1 MVSVYVKIDGER
13 NITMVNSNAFLGD
26 PVPEGWIKVDEG
38 TGDAYFLAQNN
49 YLPQPLMTDDGKY
62 RWRLDG
68 SGQIVENDLTPT
80 LDELKAAK
88 RAEIAAARYAAEI
101 SGITLD
107 GVEIRTDRESQAL
120 ITGAALAA
128 MQDENYILKWKA
140 VSGFVELGAE
150 QVMSVA
156 QAVRQHVQSCFD
168 REAELQ
174 TAIEAAETEEE
185 LNGITWEPP
194 AGDTGG
200 E

>member
-1 MVSVYVKIDGER
+1 MVSVYVKTDDER
-13 NITMVNSNAFLGD
+13 NITMVNSDAFLGD

-49 YLPQPLMTDDGKY
+49 YLPQPLVTDYGKY

-88 RAEIAAARYAAEI
+88 RAEVAAARYAAEI
-101 SGITLD
+101 SGITLND
-107 GVEIRTDRESQAL
+107 VSIRTDRESQAL

-128 MQDENYILKWKA
+128 SHDENYSVTWKA
-140 VSGFVELGAE
+140 KNGFVTLTAA
-150 QVMSVA
+150 QIIAVA
-156 QAVRQHVQSCFD
+156 QAVRAHVEACFD

-174 TAIEAAETEEE
+174 TAIEAAESAEALDE
-185 LNGITWEPP
+185 ITWE
-194 AGDTGG
+194 AGHD
-200 E
+200 ENN

>member
-1 MVSVYVKIDGER
+1 MVSVYVKTDDER
-13 NITMVNSNAFLGD
+13 NITMVNSDAFLGD

-49 YLPQPLMTDDGKY
+49 YLPQPLVTDYGKY

-101 SGITLD
+101 AGIALN
-107 GVEIRTDRESQAL
+107 GALIRTDRESQAL

-128 MQDENYILKWKA
+128 SQSEDETYSVTWKA
-140 VSGFVELGAE
+140 KSGFVTLSAA
-150 QVMSVA
+150 QVIAVA
-156 QAVRQHVQSCFD
+156 QAVRQHVQSSFD

-185 LNGITWEPP
+185 LNGITW
-194 AGDTGG
+194 
-200 E
+200 